1 MSMQTNFI
9 VQSYSKGPRGKLI
22 ADTPFVAKDVA
33 HARRTAERMAA
44 SSPMVIAFANT
55 GDADTGDYEEPKLIF
70 AHGDRLPP
78 EVAEMEKL

>member
-33 HARRTAERMAA
+33 HARRTAERMAT

-55 GDADTGDYEEPKLIF
+55 GDAETGDFEEPKLIY
-70 AHGDRLPP
+70 AHGDPLPP
-78 EVAEMEKL
+78 EVEEMERV